1 MSGRITVLVHKS
13 HGPDHVKHVV
23 VVYKVRLKGCPEAR
37 RCKHLSSLVTSRGLH
52 RAAWLGA

>member
-23 VVYKVRLKGCPEAR
+23 VMYKVRLKGCPDRA
-37 RCKHLSSLVTSRGLH
+37 GLFTDH
-52 RAAWLGA
+52 DSGRSCTQ